1 MLDYF
6 LIMNI
11 ELQAKLLKLKGYL
24 NKVNH
29 ISYTYSQIGR
39 NSPMDNMSDEK
50 AKQLI
55 CIYEDLLSDV
65 KNLILN
71 YEQPRMD

>member
-1 MLDYF
+1 MD
-6 LIMNI
+6 I

-39 NSPMDNMSDEK
+39 NTPMDNMSDDK
-50 AKQLI
+50 AKKI
-55 CIYEDLLSDV
+55 IKVYEDLMEEV

-71 YEQPRMD
+71 YGESGMGKIS

>member
-1 MLDYF
+1 MD
-6 LIMNI
+6 I

-24 NKVNH
+24 NKINH

-39 NSPMDNMSDEK
+39 NTPMDNMSDDK
-50 AKQLI
+50 AKKI
-55 CIYEDLLSDV
+55 IKVYEDLMREV

-71 YEQPRMD
+71 YGESGMGKIS